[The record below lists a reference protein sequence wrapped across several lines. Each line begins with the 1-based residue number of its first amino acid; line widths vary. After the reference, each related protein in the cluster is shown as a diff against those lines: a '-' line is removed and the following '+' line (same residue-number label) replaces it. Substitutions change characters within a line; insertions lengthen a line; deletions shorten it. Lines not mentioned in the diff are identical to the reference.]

1 MNPEPGTVFQCTEFL
16 EFLGYQALIIS
27 QDMVH
32 WNASLPHLAN
42 INFVH
47 SGYLYDN
54 DLQISESVRRL
65 MGRSSA
71 LLSFGGAG
79 LAALLTIEFVIANT
93 MLRHQMTPAEEVDA
107 RLVSC

>member
-1 MNPEPGTVFQCTEFL
+1 
-16 EFLGYQALIIS
+16 
-27 QDMVH
+27 
-32 WNASLPHLAN
+32 
-42 INFVH
+42 
-47 SGYLYDN
+47 
-54 DLQISESVRRL
+54 

-107 RLVSC
+107 RLVFC